1 MLTHLYIR
9 DYTIVDELSL
19 DILPKMTA
27 ITGETGAGKSLVFD
41 ALDLCL
47 GARADSQC
55 IRANQERCDITAS
68 FDIQHNPAAQH
79 WLAEHELSAGE
90 DECIL
95 RRTVSADGRSRSFVN
110 GKPAPLQLTRELGNR
125 LVNIHGQHEHQ
136 SLLKRDAQRDMLDTF
151 AQHPKLLLAVKET
164 YLHARALQ
172 KELHDCLNQENNPAQ
187 RELIRYQVN
196 ELQALNLQEGELEK
210 LEQEHKVLS
219 HADDTLLRC
228 QRTIS
233 LLASDDTQDVQ
244 SALYLAIN
252 TLEGANASAETFK
265 NVLALLQQASIQID
279 EALPELQS
287 HIDHFEAD
295 PARLAEVEQRL
306 AILHDVARKHH
317 VKPAALIELQTQLE
331 TNLAAIDNSEV
342 HIQKL
347 EKALQASL
355 SDYQIAAQKLTRSR
369 QAAALR
375 LSQAVTANIQELGLQ
390 GGAFSIQLSAINPEE
405 PRQLGNDAIEFLVS
419 TNPGQPL
426 RALQKV
432 ASGGELSR
440 IALAIQVITAN
451 QEQQP
456 CLLFDE
462 VDVGIGGATAHT
474 VGQLLR
480 KLGEQTQV
488 ICVTHLAQ
496 VAAYAHHHLL
506 AEKQQGEHE
515 TRAQMISLN
524 NHSRIDELARMMG
537 AKSITEQSRKH
548 AQELLDGVC

>member
-19 DILPKMTA
+19 DISANMTA

-41 ALDLCL
+41 AVDLCL

-68 FDIQHNPAAQH
+68 FDIQHNRAAQN
-79 WLAEHELSAGE
+79 WLDEHELSAGQ
-90 DECIL
+90 DECTL
-95 RRTVSADGRSRSFVN
+95 RRTVNNDGRSRSFVN
-110 GKPAPLQLTRELGNR
+110 GKPAPLQLTRELGAL

-151 AQHPKLLLAVKET
+151 AQHPALLFAVKET
-164 YLHARALQ
+164 YQRTRALQ
-172 KELHDCLNQENNPAQ
+172 KELDDCLNQDNNPAQ

-196 ELQALNLQEGELEK
+196 ELQSLNLQAGELDTLQE
-210 LEQEHKVLS
+210 EHKILS

-228 QRTIS
+228 QRTLS
-233 LLASDDTQDVQ
+233 LLASDDTHDIQ
-244 SALYLAIN
+244 SGLYLAIS
-252 TLEGANASAETFK
+252 TLEGANAASETFK

-279 EALPELQS
+279 EALPELQD
-287 HIDHFEAD
+287 HIDRFEAD

-306 AILHDVARKHH
+306 ALLHDVARKHH
-317 VKPAALIELQTQLE
+317 IKPSALLDLQTQLE
-331 TNLAAIDNSEV
+331 THLASFDNSEV
-342 HIQKL
+342 RIRELQAAL
-347 EKALQASL
+347 EKSIK
-355 SDYQIAAQKLTRSR
+355 DYQKAAQKLTDSR
-369 QAAALR
+369 LAAALR
-375 LSQAVTANIQELGLQ
+375 LSEAVTINIQELGLQ
-390 GGAFSIQLSAINPEE
+390 GGLFSIELSALNHEE
-405 PRQLGNDAIEFLVS
+405 PRQLGNESIEFKVS

-426 RALQKV
+426 RSLLKV

-462 VDVGIGGATAHT
+462 VDVGIGGTTAHT

-506 AEKQQGEHE
+506 AQKQQGQNE
-515 TRAQMISLN
+515 TRAHMQCLEN
-524 NHSRIDELARMMG
+524 DSRIEELARMMG
-537 AKSITEQSRKH
+537 AKTITEQARKH
-548 AQELLDGVC
+548 AQELLEGVC